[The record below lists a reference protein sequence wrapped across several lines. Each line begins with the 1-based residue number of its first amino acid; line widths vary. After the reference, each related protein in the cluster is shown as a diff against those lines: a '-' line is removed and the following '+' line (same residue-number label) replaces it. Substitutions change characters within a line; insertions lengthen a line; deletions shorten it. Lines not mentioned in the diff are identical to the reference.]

1 MKLGVGLY
9 RYMLKDEEFTFARQ
23 CGCSDVII
31 HLANYYDG
39 ENDIV
44 KATDE
49 KENYGI
55 ARAGESVWSLD
66 HMMALQKQAKEK
78 GLNIYGIENFSPAD
92 WYDIL
97 LDGPKKEEQMEHLK
111 EIIRNAGKAG
121 IRCFGY
127 NFSLAGVWGHQKTK
141 KARGGAIST
150 CFHAGQL
157 NLDARIPK
165 GEIWNMTY
173 VENAR

>member
-49 KENYGI
+49 RRI
-55 ARAGESVWSLD
+55 TESPEQGSL
-66 HMMALQKQAKEK
+66 
-78 GLNIYGIENFSPAD
+78 F
-92 WYDIL
+92 
-97 LDGPKKEEQMEHLK
+97 
-111 EIIRNAGKAG
+111 
-121 IRCFGY
+121 
-127 NFSLAGVWGHQKTK
+127 GVWT
-141 KARGGAIST
+141 T
-150 CFHAGQL
+150 
-157 NLDARIPK
+157 
-165 GEIWNMTY
+165 
-173 VENAR
+173 

>member
-1 MKLGVGLY
+1 MRVAWRKEMKLGVGLY

-78 GLNIYGIENFSPAD
+78 GLNITELRISVRRTGMIYCWMD
-92 WYDIL
+92 
-97 LDGPKKEEQMEHLK
+97 LK
-111 EIIRNAGKAG
+111 RKNRWSI
-121 IRCFGY
+121 
-127 NFSLAGVWGHQKTK
+127 
-141 KARGGAIST
+141 
-150 CFHAGQL
+150 
-157 NLDARIPK
+157 
-165 GEIWNMTY
+165 
-173 VENAR
+173 

>member
-55 ARAGESVWSLD
+55 ARAGGVCLESGP
-66 HMMALQKQAKEK
+66 H
-78 GLNIYGIENFSPAD
+78 
-92 WYDIL
+92 
-97 LDGPKKEEQMEHLK
+97 DGAPE
-111 EIIRNAGKAG
+111 AGKG
-121 IRCFGY
+121 
-127 NFSLAGVWGHQKTK
+127 K
-141 KARGGAIST
+141 GA
-150 CFHAGQL
+150 
-157 NLDARIPK
+157 
-165 GEIWNMTY
+165 
-173 VENAR
+173 

>member
-97 LDGPKKEEQMEHLK
+97 LDDLK
-111 EIIRNAGKAG
+111 RKNRWSI
-121 IRCFGY
+121 
-127 NFSLAGVWGHQKTK
+127 
-141 KARGGAIST
+141 
-150 CFHAGQL
+150 
-157 NLDARIPK
+157 
-165 GEIWNMTY
+165 
-173 VENAR
+173 

>member
-1 MKLGVGLY
+1 MRVAWRKEMKLGVGLY

-55 ARAGESVWSLD
+55 ARAGES
-66 HMMALQKQAKEK
+66 
-78 GLNIYGIENFSPAD
+78 GSP
-92 WYDIL
+92 
-97 LDGPKKEEQMEHLK
+97 E
-111 EIIRNAGKAG
+111 AGKG
-121 IRCFGY
+121 
-127 NFSLAGVWGHQKTK
+127 K
-141 KARGGAIST
+141 GA
-150 CFHAGQL
+150 
-157 NLDARIPK
+157 
-165 GEIWNMTY
+165 
-173 VENAR
+173 

>member
-66 HMMALQKQAKEK
+66 HLSLIHICQECQNQE
-78 GLNIYGIENFSPAD
+78 GGYGAHRDRAESEENRD
-92 WYDIL
+92 C
-97 LDGPKKEEQMEHLK
+97 H
-111 EIIRNAGKAG
+111 
-121 IRCFGY
+121 
-127 NFSLAGVWGHQKTK
+127 
-141 KARGGAIST
+141 
-150 CFHAGQL
+150 
-157 NLDARIPK
+157 RIP
-165 GEIWNMTY
+165 GNQPL
-173 VENAR
+173 

>member
-49 KENYGI
+49 KENYGVCL
-55 ARAGESVWSLD
+55 ESGP
-66 HMMALQKQAKEK
+66 H
-78 GLNIYGIENFSPAD
+78 
-92 WYDIL
+92 
-97 LDGPKKEEQMEHLK
+97 DGAPE
-111 EIIRNAGKAG
+111 AGKG
-121 IRCFGY
+121 
-127 NFSLAGVWGHQKTK
+127 K
-141 KARGGAIST
+141 GA
-150 CFHAGQL
+150 
-157 NLDARIPK
+157 
-165 GEIWNMTY
+165 
-173 VENAR
+173 

>member
-55 ARAGESVWSLD
+55 ARAGEFCLESGP
-66 HMMALQKQAKEK
+66 H
-78 GLNIYGIENFSPAD
+78 
-92 WYDIL
+92 
-97 LDGPKKEEQMEHLK
+97 DGAPE
-111 EIIRNAGKAG
+111 AGKG
-121 IRCFGY
+121 
-127 NFSLAGVWGHQKTK
+127 K
-141 KARGGAIST
+141 GA
-150 CFHAGQL
+150 
-157 NLDARIPK
+157 
-165 GEIWNMTY
+165 
-173 VENAR
+173 